1 MTSLS
6 AEAAGMKKKYSWGKI
21 IVSLGK
27 EGDSNTAHTYKTGKS
42 GFICRMKL
50 QTICIL
56 QLIKAPTW

>member
-1 MTSLS
+1 
-6 AEAAGMKKKYSWGKI
+6 MKKKYSWGKI

-56 QLIKAPTW
+56 QLIKVPTW